1 MLLDMVGFCY
11 QHKTKRIQCRFLS
24 YRTKKLSLAS
34 KSQTEKRMIRVA
46 TEVVT
51 CLSLSF
57 MFFHLH
63 LTIQL
68 KIYGIY
74 LESSFNLHLIFL
86 IFCTQIP
93 EKCFPGSQLENVV
106 FEIVKSD
113 GVIDG
118 TVNDNE
124 KGDMSHALVL
134 KSDLTDID
142 DSVKCS
148 FRHGCC
154 PVCAIPLPQIEGSF
168 SFLAAHSRY
177 RKLIVTITVLV
188 EKAPEIV
195 YDSSQPQCTDEDN
208 LSLRSHPIWKL
219 QKFSMTIDQ

>member
-46 TEVVT
+46 TE
-51 CLSLSF
+51 
-57 MFFHLH
+57 
-63 LTIQL
+63 
-68 KIYGIY
+68 
-74 LESSFNLHLIFL
+74 
-86 IFCTQIP
+86 IP

>member
-1 MLLDMVGFCY
+1 MSTTVSA
-11 QHKTKRIQCRFLS
+11 QCRFLS

-46 TEVVT
+46 TE
-51 CLSLSF
+51 
-57 MFFHLH
+57 
-63 LTIQL
+63 
-68 KIYGIY
+68 
-74 LESSFNLHLIFL
+74 
-86 IFCTQIP
+86 IP

-124 KGDMSHALVL
+124 KGDMSHAVVL
-134 KSDLTDID
+134 KSDLTEIY

-154 PVCAIPLPQIEGSF
+154 PCCAIPLPQ
-168 SFLAAHSRY
+168 
-177 RKLIVTITVLV
+177 KV
-188 EKAPEIV
+188 ELNGFQNSASLDAISDG
-195 YDSSQPQCTDEDN
+195 DSSYSPDKERMLIEIESSHTASSVVCKISRNKRTCDFSKDIIGVVALLGNVETNELGRILPEFLGEEQMLGVVCKSLKAAYN
-208 LSLRSHPIWKL
+208 LETCDVDG
-219 QKFSMTIDQ
+219 SMK

>member
-1 MLLDMVGFCY
+1 MLFINDIQYLSSFPRILRLRCKEMLLDMVGFCY

-46 TEVVT
+46 TE
-51 CLSLSF
+51 
-57 MFFHLH
+57 
-63 LTIQL
+63 
-68 KIYGIY
+68 
-74 LESSFNLHLIFL
+74 
-86 IFCTQIP
+86 IP